1 MNRFWTVCI
10 PCYNPDDRLDNL
22 LQSIVNQNCS
32 DDIEVIVIDDC
43 STEDF
48 QPILDKYKDKLFIKK
63 YVTEINGGPVHL
75 GSVELS
81 TQQEN
86 GLLLLIK
93 MMSLFQILLNQ

>member
-1 MNRFWTVCI
+1 MVTENKNLLPFYLGEYMNRFWTVCI

-48 QPILDKYKDKLFIKK
+48 SQSWINIK
-63 YVTEINGGPVHL
+63 INY
-75 GSVELS
+75 
-81 TQQEN
+81 
-86 GLLLLIK
+86 LLK
-93 MMSLFQILLNQ
+93 NM

>member
-32 DDIEVIVIDDC
+32 DDIEVIIIDDC

-48 QPILDKYKDKLFIKK
+48 SQSWINIK
-63 YVTEINGGPVHL
+63 INY
-75 GSVELS
+75 
-81 TQQEN
+81 
-86 GLLLLIK
+86 LLK
-93 MMSLFQILLNQ
+93 NM